1 MQQPKHDE
9 QEEEVQERCIED
21 AQLYDRYGAA
31 IFAYVRS
38 QQLSREDAEDLT
50 VVVFM
55 AALEH
60 DNLVGLSSKEQ
71 LAWLRR
77 VAHNKLVDRVRHMTR
92 YPSVALDQVEE
103 IIHPDAMQDPEYA
116 AQQKEEY
123 RQLHTVI
130 RGLPTIQQ
138 QILHLRFSAGLRMF
152 EIAALLNKR
161 EATVR
166 KQLSRTLTFL
176 RTHYDDRQQQEGGE
190 KL

>member
-9 QEEEVQERCIED
+9 QEQGVHSED

-50 VVVFM
+50 VAVFM

-60 DNLVGLSSKEQ
+60 DNLSGLSSREQ

-92 YPSVALDQVEE
+92 HPSVAFDQIEE
-103 IIHPDAMQDPEYA
+103 SVHPDTMQDPEYA
-116 AQQKEEY
+116 ALQKEEY
-123 RQLHTVI
+123 RQLHNAI
-130 RGLPTIQQ
+130 RGLPLIQQ
-138 QILHLRFSAGLRMF
+138 QILHLRFGTGLRMF

-161 EATVR
+161 ETAVR
-166 KQLSRTLTFL
+166 KQLSRTLAFL
-176 RTHYDDRQQQEGGE
+176 RTTCEGRQQQEGGDS
-190 KL
+190 L